1 MIRFLKALVLLPIA
15 IIVILLAV
23 ANRGPVLLSLDP
35 FSQEIPEIAFKVP
48 LYAVI
53 FASVMVGVV
62 IGGIAAWLAQRPNRQ
77 ERRRYRR
84 EASHLRREAERV
96 RTESTRRRENQ
107 EARNLPALPSAAP
120 QV

>member
-77 ERRRYRR
+77 ERRRKYLYGECLESRGW
-84 EASHLRREAERV
+84 V
-96 RTESTRRRENQ
+96 RNYEGQGFKGR
-107 EARNLPALPSAAP
+107 
-120 QV
+120 